1 MRRRERARHGAAHV
15 PAQDG
20 AHLEERRAEMSAER
34 GQVRVDQ
41 ILLGTR
47 YLRVLDTHTNRL
59 VTPLVPLRCR
69 QCARTLS
76 YTDQLLCTRRRWG
89 FGRTTPQPACFVNS
103 VVSSSVEV
111 RSPYE
116 EQLAQ
121 GMMLM
126 ADVFC
131 RCGCQVGY
139 KFCGDR
145 TPSQRNLNQVG
156 RFGLVCSTF
165 AVAPYQIVYP
175 RVDST

>member
-1 MRRRERARHGAAHV
+1 MHASAHHGAI
-15 PAQDG
+15 P
-20 AHLEERRAEMSAER
+20 SP
-34 GQVRVDQ
+34 Q

-59 VTPLVPLRCR
+59 VAPLVPLRCR

-116 EQLAQ
+116 AHLAQ

-126 ADVFC
+126 GDVFC

-145 TPSQRNLNQVG
+145 TPTQRNLNQVG

-165 AVAPYQIVYP
+165 AVAPFQIVYP

>member
-1 MRRRERARHGAAHV
+1 LPFASDE
-15 PAQDG
+15 
-20 AHLEERRAEMSAER
+20 
-34 GQVRVDQ
+34 VRVDQ
-41 ILLGTR
+41 IHLGTR

-59 VTPLVPLRCR
+59 VAPLVPLRCR

-103 VVSSSVEV
+103 VVSSSIEV

-116 EQLAQ
+116 AQLAQ

-126 ADVFC
+126 GDVFC

-145 TPSQRNLNQVG
+145 TPTQRNLNQVG

-165 AVAPYQIVYP
+165 AVAPFQIVYP